1 MYLKVSYESNKQKK
15 LAFNEKYRQ
24 VNEFTSEMSKL
35 TNIPAE
41 KIKIVGL
48 VNDNDEIQ
56 IDSNEEMARFI
67 TANKNS
73 RFLELRIERN
83 EDQSKLPQAK
93 HELQT
98 TFPFSTGHL
107 NNLQPDVSINSS
119 QNPSLKELQ
128 NSQRDADDVQEFFR
142 EKFGNNRIFEP
153 IKIKDSE
160 PYSIIEQKQQEKEV
174 LKKKESQKK
183 ISEAQTII
191 QMQKKE
197 IINQLATVSSE
208 VEKSTF
214 DMEILDRIL
223 ALEKRLN
230 NVNNEIISQS
240 KVALQQNQPE
250 IKVQNFVQTNQ
261 VLIKTRHLGHKCSG
275 CLAFPIEGRMF
286 TCLECNHYEVCQTC
300 EKKQVHEHPMIR
312 SIVRTN
318 IDHIHELQK
327 SYKNYKLNRQDLPV
341 PDKQMRPL
349 ETNLSKNR
357 IIPIDQINKKAKME
371 DEKKELLKFIDV
383 DSRLNQNETLR
394 KYEHLNVEEF
404 IQAVA
409 KMLR

>member
-1 MYLKVSYESNKQKK
+1 
-15 LAFNEKYRQ
+15 
-24 VNEFTSEMSKL
+24 MSKL

-160 PYSIIEQKQQEKEV
+160 PYSIIEQKQQENNNRM
-174 LKKKESQKK
+174 LKHMLKRH
-183 ISEAQTII
+183 
-191 QMQKKE
+191 
-197 IINQLATVSSE
+197 IN
-208 VEKSTF
+208 
-214 DMEILDRIL
+214 
-223 ALEKRLN
+223 
-230 NVNNEIISQS
+230 
-240 KVALQQNQPE
+240 
-250 IKVQNFVQTNQ
+250 TN
-261 VLIKTRHLGHKCSG
+261 K
-275 CLAFPIEGRMF
+275 
-286 TCLECNHYEVCQTC
+286 
-300 EKKQVHEHPMIR
+300 
-312 SIVRTN
+312 
-318 IDHIHELQK
+318 
-327 SYKNYKLNRQDLPV
+327 
-341 PDKQMRPL
+341 
-349 ETNLSKNR
+349 
-357 IIPIDQINKKAKME
+357 
-371 DEKKELLKFIDV
+371 
-383 DSRLNQNETLR
+383 
-394 KYEHLNVEEF
+394 
-404 IQAVA
+404 
-409 KMLR
+409 